1 MGCCEFEL
9 LELSQYK
16 VVSKVKN
23 QHRTKNFRDKI
34 RCYNCNELIEH
45 EFFKKQFIG
54 FAVRINCPGCGW
66 KFEG

>member
-16 VVSKVKN
+16 VISKIKN
-23 QHRTKNFRDKI
+23 QHRTKNFRDKTH
-34 RCYNCNELIEH
+34 CCQCNGIVEH
-45 EFFKKQFIG
+45 EFLKKKFFG
-54 FAVRINCPGCGW
+54 FTVRISCSGCGW